1 MISLHEHLERLV
13 NGQDLSSNDAYAAF
27 ASIMQGEV
35 SEVEMAALLTALRV
49 KGESVGEIV
58 GAARAMHER
67 ATRITTVKRG
77 LLDTC
82 GTGGDRLQTFN
93 ISTAAAFVLAA
104 CGVPIAKHGN
114 RSVSSN
120 SGSADVLEQLGVN
133 ISLTPEQ
140 VARCIDEIGI
150 GFCFAPL
157 FHGAMKHAA
166 SVRKQLRF
174 RTIFN
179 LLGPLTNPARAEHQ
193 LLGTGKIETA
203 NCLARALAELGSDHS
218 YVVCGAD
225 HLDEVSLWGQTTA
238 FEIASGKLIEHLWT
252 AETFRLPECRV
263 EQLQVDSAAA
273 SAALLRGIFQGQNG
287 AARNIVLANAAAGL
301 LAARLTDDARDGV
314 KRAADAL
321 DSGKVLDVLERLVAA
336 TTATNAAGY

>member
-1 MISLHEHLERLV
+1 MISLHEHLERV
-13 NGQDLSSNDAYAAF
+13 VTGHDLASDDAYAAF
-27 ASIMQGEV
+27 TAIMQGEV

-67 ATRITTVKRG
+67 ATPITTVKRG

-114 RSVSSN
+114 RSVSSS

-133 ISLTPEQ
+133 INLTPAQ
-140 VARCIDEIGI
+140 VARCIDELGI

-166 SVRKQLRF
+166 PVRKQLRF

-179 LLGPLTNPARAEHQ
+179 LLGPLTNPARAEFQ
-193 LLGTGKIETA
+193 LLGTGRIETA
-203 NCLARALAELGSDHS
+203 HRLARALAELGRDHAF
-218 YVVCGAD
+218 VVCGAD
-225 HLDEVSLWGQTTA
+225 QLDEVSLWGQTTA
-238 FEIASGKLIEHLWT
+238 FEVSDGQFIEHRWT
-252 AETFRLPECRV
+252 AATFGLEECHV
-263 EQLQVDSAAA
+263 EQLQVGSSAE
-273 SAALLRGIFQGQNG
+273 SAGVLRRVFQGEPG
-287 AARNIVLANAAAGL
+287 VARDMVLANASAGL
-301 LAARLTDDARDGV
+301 LAARKTDDPREGV
-314 KRAADAL
+314 ALAAAAI
-321 DSGKVLDVLERLVAA
+321 DSGKVLDILERLVAS
-336 TTATNAAGY
+336 TAAL